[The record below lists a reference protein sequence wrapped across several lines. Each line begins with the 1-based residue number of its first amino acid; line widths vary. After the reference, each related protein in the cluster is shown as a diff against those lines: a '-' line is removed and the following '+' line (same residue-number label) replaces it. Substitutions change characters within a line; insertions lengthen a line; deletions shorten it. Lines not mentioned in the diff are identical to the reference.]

1 MSPLQRRQRS
11 VLWILDQLRAEASI
25 DCCCVSASAVPIDT
39 SFSDPPVYLTPFH
52 NEVQWQLAF
61 QKSSHMAWIID
72 VPETTGDRAT
82 SFGNL
87 CRENNEVPRTIC
99 RSDGTVPK
107 GRHWLRTFMEAG

>member
-87 CRENNEVPRTIC
+87 CCEKNEVPRTIC

-107 GRHWLRTFMEAG
+107 GRHEAGTFIEAG